1 MIMRIFQVVT
11 HPGKEAEFTRFFHE
25 TAIPLMK
32 GTKGIVSVLP
42 GAAREKTPREFSF
55 VMVWESL
62 DALKAFVGEDY
73 DSPHIDPAE
82 AELVESRTIR
92 HYDLVET

>member
-1 MIMRIFQVVT
+1 MIMRVFQVTT
-11 HPGKEAEFTRFFHE
+11 HPGKEAEFGKFFHE

-32 GTKGIVSVLP
+32 STPGLKALYP
-42 GAAREKTPREFSF
+42 GAPREGSPREFCM

-73 DSPHIDPAE
+73 DSPHIHDDE
-82 AELVESRTIR
+82 AELVAARTIR
-92 HYDLVET
+92 HYEFVEV

>member
-1 MIMRIFQVVT
+1 MIMRVFQVVT
-11 HPGKEAEFTRFFHE
+11 RPGKEADFAAFFHD
-25 TAIPLMK
+25 TAIPLM
-32 GTKGIVSVLP
+32 TATTGIVTILP
-42 GAAREKTPREFSF
+42 GAARPESPRHFSF

-62 DALKAFVGEDY
+62 DALKAFVGDDY

-92 HYDLVET
+92 HYDLVEA